1 MLRLLQVLGWVLEP
15 SETERQLRADVQRLE
30 LELAMAKLENELL
43 GHVNENLR
51 AQILSNTAVAFQIAR
66 VNGMV
71 MEGAKEPS
79 QPTE

>member
-1 MLRLLQVLGWVLEP
+1 MLALLQWLGLADQ
-15 SETERQLRADVQRLE
+15 SEAERQLRLDVQRLE
-30 LELAMAKLENELL
+30 VEKAMLQLENELL

-51 AQILSNTAVAFQIAR
+51 AQILSNTAVAFQVAR

-79 QPTE
+79 QPE

>member
-1 MLRLLQVLGWVLEP
+1 MRTLLQWLGLADQ
-15 SETERQLRADVQRLE
+15 SEAERQLRTDVQRLE